1 MTNPALSG
9 MVKIGYAKDVEARRQ
24 RFNITPCQ
32 STGVFFLPYYP
43 IYYTQTRPEYPDF
56 CPCMPPS
63 FVDRVITLKVPIT
76 SI

>member
-24 RFNITPCQ
+24 QFHITPCQ
-32 STGVFFLPYYP
+32 STGGIFLHILPYRS
-43 IYYTQTRPEYPDF
+43 TQTRPEYPDF
-56 CPCMPPS
+56 CPYMPPS
-63 FVDRVITLKVPIT
+63 FADRVITLKVPIT